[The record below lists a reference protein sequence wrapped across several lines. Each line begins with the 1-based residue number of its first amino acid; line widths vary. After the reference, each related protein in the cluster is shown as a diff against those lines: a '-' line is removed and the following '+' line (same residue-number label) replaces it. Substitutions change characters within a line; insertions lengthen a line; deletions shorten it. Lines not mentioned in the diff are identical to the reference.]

1 AGADARLCQE
11 PAALVRGQPSGGR
24 RGADDRCSGG
34 LQQVEHLADS
44 QTVPVAPRRTGGA
57 EPEALTPWIRL
68 QRHRA
73 IPSLGIPRASTVY
86 PAAARALRRWCEAAT

>member
-1 AGADARLCQE
+1 MPRT
-11 PAALVRGQPSGGR
+11 AALVRGELSAGR

-57 EPEALTPWIRL
+57 EPEALTPRIQF

-73 IPSLGIPRASTVY
+73 MLSLGIPGAGS
-86 PAAARALRRWCEAAT
+86 PAVFRSPPLTPVLRGWRRGRG